1 MTVLQKPVAFASMSI
16 KLRSQVVLQ
25 SFQVQVQ
32 KSTSI
37 KPILSWNLYMCIIVG
52 KHML

>member
-37 KPILSWNLYMCIIVG
+37 KPIFLGTCIYVS
-52 KHML
+52 